1 MIINLYNYRSYIVR
15 SAWIEFWNRYAGVS
29 HSFLW
34 SVLQPLLMIVLYF
47 AVFSMI
53 FSPRVGGDGEQGF
66 AYALYLCA
74 GYFPWVAMTECAT
87 HGSNS
92 FINNAVYLK
101 KLPIPEQ
108 VFVAKEAVTA
118 TYSLIL
124 SFVLLM
130 AVSSLA
136 GHYPKALWIL
146 LPLPLILFQLF
157 AFGLGLFL
165 GVMNVFFREVGHV
178 LGIVLQGWFWLT
190 PIVYPADILP
200 AWLRPLISLNPAQEY
215 ISAVRV
221 IFLRGEA
228 PAMAQ
233 WGAMIVWS
241 ALAVFLSY
249 LVLRKFRA
257 EIRDC
262 I

>member
-1 MIINLYNYRSYIVR
+1 MINLYNYRSYIIR

-34 SVLQPLLMIVLYF
+34 SVFQPLLMIALYF

-53 FSPRVGGDGEQGF
+53 FSPRVGSGGEQGF

-74 GYFPWVAMTECAT
+74 GYFPWIAMTECAT

-108 VFVAKEAVTA
+108 VFVAKEAMTA
-118 TYSLIL
+118 TYSLAL
-124 SFVLLM
+124 SFVLLL
-130 AVSSLA
+130 AVSSLT
-136 GHYPKALWIL
+136 GHYPKTLWLL

-165 GVMNVFFREVGHV
+165 GVMNVFFREVGHILV
-178 LGIVLQGWFWLT
+178 IAIQAWFWLT

-200 AWLRPLISLNPAQEY
+200 EWLRSLVRFNPAQEY
-215 ISAVRV
+215 ISAVRL

-228 PAMAQ
+228 PTVEQWGVMLAWSAMAV
-233 WGAMIVWS
+233 IV
-241 ALAVFLSY
+241 SY